1 MTRTDSIQR
10 RRFWAALLFLAAVF
24 ALLLCLQLRTPLFA
38 DDYSYAVNFV
48 TKEPI
53 TSLGDLAESQISHY
67 QSINGRIVV
76 HTIDQLL
83 LWLGEPGCDILCALA
98 FVGLCLLVTWHGLGS
113 LRRVSPLALLLVF
126 AGFWLLTPQ
135 FGSSFLWTT
144 GAANYLF
151 GILIVLLF
159 FIPYRRALGREEARQ
174 GLGRELLLALLALL
188 GGILAG
194 WTNEN
199 TGAALLVLITCA
211 ILALALQ
218 KKPLRLWM
226 FTGLL
231 GALGGV
237 LLIVMS
243 PAQQNRLAGAG
254 GMGNLVDWYWRSRDV
269 IRYGYRFLWPLFWA
283 GVLCA
288 LVLLIQVAT
297 RRLSRKQLLIPAVYL
312 LGAGCSAFAMI
323 LSPQF
328 PTRVWSGILALCL
341 IVPLNCLAPVLEGKT
356 PGRSLRLTGLAVAI
370 ALGIAIVITAA
381 AALADLGRTRAQFDA
396 RAADIQ
402 TALAE
407 GAETLTV
414 EIITSDSPYN
424 CFSMSWELEPDAGDW
439 KNVAQANYWGLDA
452 IRGIPPEYPG
462 D

>member
-1 MTRTDSIQR
+1 M
-10 RRFWAALLFLAAVF
+10 
-24 ALLLCLQLRTPLFA
+24 
-38 DDYSYAVNFV
+38 
-48 TKEPI
+48 
-53 TSLGDLAESQISHY
+53 
-67 QSINGRIVV
+67 
-76 HTIDQLL
+76 
-83 LWLGEPGCDILCALA
+83 
-98 FVGLCLLVTWHGLGS
+98 GLCLLVTWHGLGS

-144 GAANYLF
+144 GAGQLPLWHPHCSAVFHPL
-151 GILIVLLF
+151 
-159 FIPYRRALGREEARQ
+159 PP
-174 GLGRELLLALLALL
+174 GLGPGGGPARAGTGIAAGPVGLL

-243 PAQQNRLAGAG
+243 PAQPEPPGRCGGLGKPGGLVLAVPG
-254 GMGNLVDWYWRSRDV
+254 RDPLWL
-269 IRYGYRFLWPLFWA
+269 RFLWPLFWA

-328 PTRVWSGILALCL
+328 PTRV
-341 IVPLNCLAPVLEGKT
+341 
-356 PGRSLRLTGLAVAI
+356 
-370 ALGIAIVITAA
+370 
-381 AALADLGRTRAQFDA
+381 
-396 RAADIQ
+396 
-402 TALAE
+402 
-407 GAETLTV
+407 
-414 EIITSDSPYN
+414 
-424 CFSMSWELEPDAGDW
+424 
-439 KNVAQANYWGLDA
+439 
-452 IRGIPPEYPG
+452 
-462 D
+462 

>member
-1 MTRTDSIQR
+1 M
-10 RRFWAALLFLAAVF
+10 
-24 ALLLCLQLRTPLFA
+24 
-38 DDYSYAVNFV
+38 
-48 TKEPI
+48 
-53 TSLGDLAESQISHY
+53 
-67 QSINGRIVV
+67 
-76 HTIDQLL
+76 
-83 LWLGEPGCDILCALA
+83 
-98 FVGLCLLVTWHGLGS
+98 
-113 LRRVSPLALLLVF
+113 
-126 AGFWLLTPQ
+126 
-135 FGSSFLWTT
+135 
-144 GAANYLF
+144 
-151 GILIVLLF
+151 
-159 FIPYRRALGREEARQ
+159 
-174 GLGRELLLALLALL
+174 
-188 GGILAG
+188 
-194 WTNEN
+194 
-199 TGAALLVLITCA
+199 
-211 ILALALQ
+211 
-218 KKPLRLWM
+218 
-226 FTGLL
+226 
-231 GALGGV
+231 
-237 LLIVMS
+237 
-243 PAQQNRLAGAG
+243 
-254 GMGNLVDWYWRSRDV
+254 
-269 IRYGYRFLWPLFWA
+269 
-283 GVLCA
+283 LCA

-341 IVPLNCLAPVLEGKT
+341 IVPLSCLAPVLEGKT
-356 PGRSLRLTGLAVAI
+356 PVSRRLRLTGLAVAI